1 MFFIS
6 FLTCFNKFRNY
17 AVRVADWLGLFLQ
30 NKDSTQYEKSVKN
43 FLVYEAETME
53 FLEPF
58 FAMRDAEE
66 TANYSPIVKD
76 AQVRQYSETQ
86 GY

>member
-1 MFFIS
+1 M
-6 FLTCFNKFRNY
+6 
-17 AVRVADWLGLFLQ
+17 
-30 NKDSTQYEKSVKN
+30 
-43 FLVYEAETME
+43 VYEAETME